1 VCVVPLHTGVVPL
14 QSAFAVHRTQ
24 IPMVVSQT
32 GVPPVHF
39 ERFDAEHWPQA
50 PVGSQAGVVPPQST
64 STAQARHVCVNPLQM
79 GAAPPQ
85 SAFAVQRTHVP
96 VVVSQTGVA
105 PEQAM
110 VFPAEH

>member
-1 VCVVPLHTGVVPL
+1 MPLHTGVVPVHAV
-14 QSAFAVHRTQ
+14 AF
-24 IPMVVSQT
+24 
-32 GVPPVHF
+32 
-39 ERFDAEHWPQA
+39 EAEHCPHA
-50 PVGSQAGVVPPQST
+50 PEDSQAGVVPPHSLSPEHPRQ
-64 STAQARHVCVNPLQM
+64 VCVAPLHT
-79 GAAPPQ
+79 GVVPPQ